1 MTIGTPDLTWA
12 YGIVRTKSA
21 GEDIYVAAVV
31 WLSGDQAVAWE
42 EPGMFAASS
51 AVQVRQTAKAIV
63 KDLDRSV
70 NIFDGDEIPSEYWG
84 THGA

>member
-12 YGIVRTKSA
+12 YGIVRTKSD
-21 GEDIYVAAVV
+21 GQDIYVAAVV
-31 WLSGDQAVAWE
+31 WLSGDKAVAWE

-51 AVQVRQTAKAIV
+51 AVEVRQAAKAIV
-63 KDLDRSV
+63 RDLDRSAFV
-70 NIFDGDEIPSEYWG
+70 FDGDDIPSEYWG